1 MRSGFKLSARP
12 PVWIAGISVCLLAAS
27 GVVATFRSIPASYAG
42 IPDKGAASE
51 YVAPADA
58 AADAHASDPQ
68 SPLAVTLPTINRRSG
83 ASCTECGVVAS
94 IREIER
100 SEVLGRQD
108 TMAVKV
114 AGRVSGGAI
123 AANPTTSK
131 SYEIT
136 VRFRDGSTTVFN
148 EAGPRTWR
156 LGARVIML
164 GRSIAS
170 N

>member
-1 MRSGFKLSARP
+1 MRSGSKLSARP

-27 GVVATFRSIPASYAG
+27 GIVATFRSIPASYAG
-42 IPDKGAASE
+42 IPDKVTAAE
-51 YVAPADA
+51 HAAPADA
-58 AADAHASDPQ
+58 AADAGANDPQ
-68 SPLAVTLPTINRRSG
+68 SPLAVTLPTTNRRSL
-83 ASCTECGVVAS
+83 ASCSECGVVAS

-108 TMAVKV
+108 TMEVKV

-123 AANPTTSK
+123 VAKPTTSK

-156 LGARVIML
+156 LGARVIMI
-164 GRSIAS
+164 GRSMAS

>member
-1 MRSGFKLSARP
+1 MRSGLKLSARP

-27 GVVATFRSIPASYAG
+27 GAVATFRSIAG
-42 IPDKGAASE
+42 IPDKVTAVERA
-51 YVAPADA
+51 APAD
-58 AADAHASDPQ
+58 DPQ
-68 SPLAVTLPTINRRSG
+68 SSLAVTLPTINHRG
-83 ASCTECGVVAS
+83 LASCSECGVVAS

-100 SEVLGRQD
+100 PALLGRQD
-108 TMAVKV
+108 TMEVKV

-123 AANPTTSK
+123 VAKPTTSK

-148 EAGPRTWR
+148 ETGSRTWR
-156 LGARVIML
+156 LGTRVIMI